1 MDLSA
6 RTIHEKQFHD
16 AWRGYAQEEVD
27 DFLDRVAEAV
37 DHLQRENR
45 ALQNRLRELDQA
57 VSTSRDTEEM
67 LKKTLVTAQRAS
79 EEAIASAKAKAEQ
92 LITEA
97 EQRVTRANEEAR
109 TRLASLEDEL
119 RRKSL
124 DADRDH
130 ALKRRDLDASI
141 ERLKAFEA
149 ELKQRLRLFLDQQS
163 KALNALVEDRTR
175 HAEPS
180 QERVPGDRV
189 DTVPSTQAAPAGVS
203 GAARTQGSPAATPQ
217 AGEGPRP
224 GQPAARPSGT
234 GPGPGASQG
243 STGEVDLTEDV
254 AEAAP
259 RRGLRGLFWGDET

>member
-27 DFLDRVAEAV
+27 DFLDRVAETV
-37 DHLQRENR
+37 DQLQRENR
-45 ALQNRLRELDQA
+45 ALQVRLRELDQA

-79 EEAIASAKAKAEQ
+79 EEAIASAKAKAQQ

-97 EQRVTRANEEAR
+97 EQRVTQANEEAR

-124 DADRDH
+124 DADREH
-130 ALKRRDLDASI
+130 ALKRRDLDSSI

-149 ELKQRLRLFLDQQS
+149 ELKQRLSMFLDQQS
-163 KALNALVEDRTR
+163 KALGALSAAGAHPGADTQRTQP
-175 HAEPS
+175 AESSPS
-180 QERVPGDRV
+180 GAQSSTPPGGATR
-189 DTVPSTQAAPAGVS
+189 PQGAPAVR
-203 GAARTQGSPAATPQ
+203 GAPEST
-217 AGEGPRP
+217 RP
-224 GQPAARPSGT
+224 GQPSARPAVSGT
-234 GPGPGASQG
+234 AGGTSPTQAAGNQD
-243 STGEVDLTEDV
+243 EVDLTEDV

-259 RRGLRGLFWGDET
+259 RRGLKGLFWGDES

>member
-163 KALNALVEDRTR
+163 KALNALVDDRPR
-175 HAEPS
+175 QGEPA
-180 QERVPGDRV
+180 QERPQSDRA
-189 DTVPSTQAAPAGVS
+189 DTVPNTQAASAGAS
-203 GAARTQGSPAATPQ
+203 SAARPQSAQVARPQ
-217 AGEGPRP
+217 AGEGVRP
-224 GQPAARPSGT
+224 GQPAARPAGT
-234 GPGPGASQG
+234 GPGGGTPQDAS
-243 STGEVDLTEDV
+243 GEVDLTEDV

-259 RRGLRGLFWGDET
+259 RRGLKGLFWGDET